1 MGAGLSR
8 SLSRVSVSSCGLF
21 SHRRVSQSLCAA
33 PSPRRRH
40 GSTYTCRCLPMVH
53 HHLRICS
60 RRRRRH
66 HLIQLRRHLIQLRR
80 RAHQPWRTGRR
91 LHLPRAFH
99 RRHHRPCRRRSAFDS
114 SAPRAPWR
122 ATTQALF
129 PAARGLTMQK
139 ATHSL
144 FRAEHILSDRLS
156 PAPHPVC
163 TLGETP
169 LQGEI
174 RTPRLWGPVL
184 LSGRGCIPRALP
196 DSMSCFP
203 SAASVVEVLLV
214 QSWTNSCF
222 CRTSRRSGTGTRAL
236 DFHPPAVHLRLS
248 TCGT

>member
-40 GSTYTCRCLPMVH
+40 GSTYTCRCLPTVH

-66 HLIQLRRHLIQLRR
+66 HLIQLRRHRARQTRR
-80 RAHQPWRTGRR
+80 RALQPWQTGR
-91 LHLPRAFH
+91 LHRPRAFH
-99 RRHHRPCRRRSAFDS
+99 RRHRRSHRPCRRRAFHRRHRRSHRICRRRRSAFNS
-114 SAPRAPWR
+114 SAPRVPWR

-139 ATHSL
+139 ATRSL
-144 FRAEHILSDRLS
+144 FRPEHILSDRLS

-169 LQGEI
+169 LPGER

-196 DSMSCFP
+196 DSM
-203 SAASVVEVLLV
+203 
-214 QSWTNSCF
+214 
-222 CRTSRRSGTGTRAL
+222 
-236 DFHPPAVHLRLS
+236 
-248 TCGT
+248 